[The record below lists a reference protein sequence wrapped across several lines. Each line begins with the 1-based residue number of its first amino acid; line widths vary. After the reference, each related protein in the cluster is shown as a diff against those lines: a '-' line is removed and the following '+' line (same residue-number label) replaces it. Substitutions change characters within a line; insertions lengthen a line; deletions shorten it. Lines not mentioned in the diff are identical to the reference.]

1 MKSLIVIDVQND
13 FLYGGALA
21 VPDGDSVIEVI
32 NRIMPRFDLVVA
44 TQDWHPGNHGSFAS
58 ANAGK
63 NPFETGFLGEVEQV
77 FWPDHCVQGTFGAQL
92 SHRLNQNPIEA
103 IFRKGTN
110 PLIDSYSAFFDNAR
124 KKATG
129 LEAYLKGLKV
139 NELYVVG
146 LAGDYCVGFTA
157 LDALELG
164 IQTILIEDATRP
176 INPIGYSETK
186 NKIIQMG
193 GRILLSSQL
202 I

>member
-1 MKSLIVIDVQND
+1 MKSLIIIDVQND
-13 FLYGGALA
+13 FLPGGALA
-21 VPDGDSVIEVI
+21 VPDGDSIIEVI
-32 NRIMPRFDLVVA
+32 NRMMPQFDLVVA

-58 ANAGK
+58 AHAGK

-77 FWPDHCVQGTFGAQL
+77 FWPDHCVQSTFGAQL
-92 SHRLNQNPIEA
+92 SARLNQNQIEA

-124 KKATG
+124 KKSTG
-129 LEAYLKGLKV
+129 LEAYLKGLNV
-139 NELYVVG
+139 SELYVVG

-164 IQTILIEDATRP
+164 IPTIVIDDATRP

-186 NKIIQMG
+186 KKIIQMG
-193 GRILLSSQL
+193 GKILLSSQL